1 MATSKPM
8 SDGGKGSV
16 RRNEDSDA
24 YRNNYDAI
32 FGSKKKQTKVETM
45 NDDYIEEHDDDEDE
59 GMICP
64 ACNGSGE
71 GMYDGST
78 CSRCGGYGEI
88 SANEDDDYDY

>member
-1 MATSKPM
+1 M
-8 SDGGKGSV
+8 STHGDGGKGSGRRVENSQAV
-16 RRNEDSDA
+16 RDGWDR
-24 YRNNYDAI
+24 I
-32 FGSKKKQTKVETM
+32 FGKKEQKQMEH
-45 NDDYIEEHDDDEDE
+45 DDYIEEHDDEDE

-71 GMYDGST
+71 GGYDGST